1 MSIGAVA
8 NCPEMVVNS
17 VKAVMGSKCRCMD
30 DEFEG
35 GEEAADEEQEAEQD
49 ELLFQCAG
57 EVLPALGMALA
68 SPQLFSPYFA
78 GLFANL
84 LKKTK
89 RSCTPA
95 ERSFSVGTLAECVQ
109 PLATLSPEATAA
121 EDNGGGIGSCLAP
134 FAAKLYQTFLSL
146 MKDDGDEDVRNNAV
160 FGLGE
165 LAMHGGPATQ
175 AHYPDMLQESRVA
188 RRL

>member
-1 MSIGAVA
+1 
-8 NCPEMVVNS
+8 
-17 VKAVMGSKCRCMD
+17 
-30 DEFEG
+30 
-35 GEEAADEEQEAEQD
+35 
-49 ELLFQCAG
+49 
-57 EVLPALGMALA
+57 MALA
-68 SPQLFSPYFA
+68 SPALFSPYFA

-89 RSCTPA
+89 RSCTTA

-109 PLATLSPEATAA
+109 PLATPSAEAAATTAG
-121 EDNGGGIGSCLAP
+121 DGGCLAP

-175 AHYPDMLQESRVA
+175 AHYPEMLQALSSLVQREESPKVIDQVGHM
-188 RRL
+188 